1 MAIAGPNIQIPTS
14 LTDMFEFDAQG
25 KILSVKPAWAS
36 FWSQVGQ
43 LLFAETRN
51 GPTSSRPTSALPS
64 RYIGMPYFDT
74 DLGFPVY
81 LETASSDAWVRYDGT
96 PV

>member
-1 MAIAGPNIQIPTS
+1 MPIAGPNLQIPTS
-14 LTDMFEFDAQG
+14 LTDMFEFDTQG
-25 KILSVKPAWAS
+25 KIISVKPAWSS

-43 LLFAETRN
+43 IEFADTRN
-51 GPTSSRPTSALPS
+51 GPTSSRPTSSMPA
-64 RYIGMPYFDT
+64 RFIGMRYFDT

-81 LETASSDAWVRYDGT
+81 LATASTDVWVRYDGT